1 MVQTIWFVLR
11 TRFPS
16 GTLEFW
22 YLLCGGCIWDHSLV
36 KNLGWW
42 ASMVDNISLMS
53 LQLIVGEHI
62 LSNNWKRTLEILCL
76 PPPQDLP
83 YLPFVFTNFALY
95 FFSALNNN
103 MMRTICRVFES
114 SSWIMEPRCGLG
126 NTTHTH
132 LRDLWRNKVLHNI
145 LKSILKIS
153 CIISKI
159 SQRHFQAHLVSRLEV
174 TEIID

>member
-1 MVQTIWFVLR
+1 MVQTIWFVPR
-11 TRFPS
+11 TCFPS

-22 YLLCGGCIWDHSLV
+22 YILGRGCIWDHSPV
-36 KNLGWW
+36 KTLGDELPWLTIFHSCHYNSLL
-42 ASMVDNISLMS
+42 ASTSFLTAGKG
-53 LQLIVGEHI
+53 L
-62 LSNNWKRTLEILCL
+62 WKFCAF

-114 SSWIMEPRCGLG
+114 SSWSMEPRCGLG

-145 LKSILKIS
+145 LKSI
-153 CIISKI
+153 
-159 SQRHFQAHLVSRLEV
+159 
-174 TEIID
+174 